1 VAHRV
6 LVRRYKQVEDVG
18 ESVVGRMRWL
28 ARFAT
33 RQPGWVLA
41 LWAVAFAVALAAG
54 PSARRHLH
62 ETDLQIPGTDSAR
75 AAQLTSREFGGTV
88 AIAILLK
95 GPPQLVETRG
105 PQIVAALERI
115 PRVDVLSPWAVGGA
129 RVLQEP
135 SGEALLTL
143 QVRRPFQQISDKT
156 TPAVQRVLR
165 RFAPA
170 QRCGPPAQQRTLCAE
185 ITGQAPLVRALNQ
198 ASLRSLD
205 KGELIALPILVVLL
219 LAIFRSP
226 LAALVPALSGLLVT
240 RIGTALMGVIAQHVE
255 IDALAL
261 NMVTMIGLALGVDYS
276 LLIVSR
282 FREELAAGRT
292 VPAAIEEVTARAGRT
307 VVFAGTALSAG
318 MLGALVIAPGA
329 LLVSA
334 TLGVIVATVMAVIVA
349 LFAMPAGLALAGTR
363 IDAWRF
369 GPTQMANPWV
379 GIADRALRRPGAA
392 AFFTLLPLVL
402 LSGPAAALNTGPP
415 NVANLPP
422 NDAAR
427 KSYEDFQRDRGA
439 GWSAPFEV
447 VFQTDGPLTS
457 TARLRALQRFQE
469 RVSRTPGVDAVLGP
483 ADVLQRTALLRRLT
497 RQALASS
504 SPLGR
509 LERGLRRADAGT
521 AELAGGLSSGAT
533 GADQLV
539 AGLEQAGGGS
549 GQLASALRDA
559 TPQTG
564 RLARG
569 VAQAH
574 QGSARITR
582 ALRGGSRGST
592 KLLRNIEVLE
602 QSLNDQSRTA
612 NDQLSNPLDDA
623 QTNVQTALRELG
635 STSPAISNDPHVA
648 RARQAVSNA
657 LLQLGTVALNLSNFT
672 TTLDA
677 NAIAARQILAGTKRL
692 RRAVTQLSTGSG
704 HLSDGLAQARRG
716 AAELSVGMK
725 RLSRGASALD
735 AGLAALLDGTGGNG
749 GARALAAG
757 LQTAVGATQQLGG
770 GVQTILSNVVAVR
783 QGTDRQQQRLRH
795 SGTNVAAAV
804 DSGYFVLAA
813 LGGAPRQARTNLSF
827 AMNAAG
833 GGSVARVIVVG
844 TKGPF
849 DRSSHALRRAL
860 EREAAATGRELH
872 ARAALV
878 AGPAVLLD
886 DFNRA
891 TSARFPWLVL
901 TLVLVT
907 FLVLLL
913 AFRSPVLALCAVV
926 LNLVTV
932 GAAVGVLVICFQG
945 GAPLLGGPGYLDA
958 IALSGIFAIIFGLSI
973 DYEVFLISRLVEG
986 RALTGTTEGA
996 IRYGLEKTAT
1006 IITGAAFIM
1015 AGVFLAFAV
1024 SPVANTRQFGIGLTV
1039 AVLLDATV
1047 VRLILLPALIRLFG
1061 ERTWYV
1067 PRWLQRRA
1075 VRPTR

>member
-1 VAHRV
+1 
-6 LVRRYKQVEDVG
+6 
-18 ESVVGRMRWL
+18 MRWL

-33 RQPGWVLA
+33 RRPGWVLGV
-41 LWAVAFAVALAAG
+41 WAVAFALALAAG

-75 AAQLTSREFGGTV
+75 AAQLTTREFGGTV

-95 GPPQLVETRG
+95 GPPQLVESRG
-105 PQIVAALERI
+105 PRIVSALERI
-115 PRVDVLSPWAVGGA
+115 PRVDVLSPWVAGGT
-129 RVLQEP
+129 RVLQDP

-143 QVRRPFQQISDKT
+143 QVRRPSQQISDRT
-156 TPAVQRVLR
+156 TPAVERVLR
-165 RFAPA
+165 RYVATTDCTAPA
-170 QRCGPPAQQRTLCAE
+170 ARGALCAE

-205 KGELIALPILVVLL
+205 RGELVALPILVILL

-240 RIGTALMGVIAQHVE
+240 RIGTALLGVIAHRVK

-292 VPAAIEEVTARAGRT
+292 VPAAVEEVTARAGRT

-318 MLGALVIAPGA
+318 MLGALLIAPGA

-334 TLGVIVATVMAVIVA
+334 ALGVIVATVLAVIVA
-349 LFAMPAGLALAGTR
+349 LLAMPAGLTLAGTA
-363 IDAWRF
+363 IDRWRV
-369 GPTQMANPWV
+369 GPAHIANPWV
-379 GIADRALRRPGAA
+379 GIAERALRRPGAA

-402 LSGPAAALNTGPP
+402 LSGPAAALSTGPP

-457 TARLRALQRFQE
+457 AARLQALQRFQE

-483 ADVLQRTALLRRLT
+483 AGLLQGTTLLRHLT
-497 RQALASS
+497 RQAFAAG

-509 LERGLRRADAGT
+509 LERGLREADVGT
-521 AELAGGLSSGAT
+521 GQLAGGLSAGASGA
-533 GADQLV
+533 GQLV
-539 AGLEQAGGGS
+539 AGLAQASGGS
-549 GQLASALRDA
+549 GQLARAVRTA
-559 TPQTG
+559 APQTG
-564 RLARG
+564 RLASG
-569 VAQAH
+569 VAQASR
-574 QGSARITR
+574 GSARITR
-582 ALRGGSRGST
+582 ALGGGSRGAT
-592 KLLRNIEVLE
+592 KLQRNLGVLA
-602 QSLNDQSRTA
+602 QSLNEQSRTA
-612 NDQLSNPLDDA
+612 GGALINPLDDA

-635 STSPAISNDPHVA
+635 STSPAVAADPHVA
-648 RARQAVSNA
+648 RARQAVADA
-657 LLQLGTVALNLSNFT
+657 LLQLGTVALNLSDFT

-677 NAIAARQILAGTKRL
+677 NAIATSQILAGTKRL
-692 RRAVTQLSTGSG
+692 RRAVGQLSRGSAR
-704 HLSDGLAQARRG
+704 LSDGLAQAASG
-716 AAELSVGMK
+716 AAELSAGMR
-725 RLSRGASALD
+725 RLSRGAGALD
-735 AGLAALLDGTGGNG
+735 AGLSALLDGTGGNG
-749 GARALAAG
+749 GARALASG
-757 LQTAVGATQQLGG
+757 LESAVGATRQLGG
-770 GVQTILSNVVAVR
+770 GVQTILTNVVAVR
-783 QGTDRQQQRLRH
+783 QGTDAQRARLRR
-795 SGTNVAAAV
+795 SGTDVGAVA

-813 LGGAPRQARTNLSF
+813 LDGAPRQARTNVSF

-833 GGSVARVIVVG
+833 GGSVARIIVVG

-849 DRSSHALRRAL
+849 DPKSHALRRAL
-860 EREAAATGRELH
+860 QREASATGRELH

-891 TSARFPWLVL
+891 TSARFPWLVV
-901 TLVLVT
+901 TLLLVT

-913 AFRSPVLALCAVV
+913 AFRSPVLALCAVI

-945 GAPLLGGPGYLDA
+945 DSPLLGGPGYLDA
-958 IALSGIFAIIFGLSI
+958 ISLSGIFAIIFGLSI

-1006 IITGAAFIM
+1006 IITGAAFVM
-1015 AGVFLAFAV
+1015 AGVFLAFAIQ
-1024 SPVANTRQFGIGLTV
+1024 PVTNIRQFGIGLTV

-1061 ERTWYV
+1061 ERTWHV
-1067 PRWLQRRA
+1067 PRWLRRPAARQRA
-1075 VRPTR
+1075 VVP

>member
-1 VAHRV
+1 
-6 LVRRYKQVEDVG
+6 
-18 ESVVGRMRWL
+18 MRWL

-33 RQPGWVLA
+33 RRPAAVL
-41 LWAVAFAVALAAG
+41 LVWAAIFAVALAAG

-75 AAQLTSREFGGTV
+75 AAQLTDREFGGSV

-95 GPPQLVETRG
+95 GPPRLVEAQG
-105 PQIVAALERI
+105 PGIVRQLERI
-115 PRVDVLSPWAVGGA
+115 PRVDVLSPWTVGGA

-135 SGEALLTL
+135 SGQALLTL
-143 QVRRPFQQISDKT
+143 QVHRSFQEISDLT
-156 TPAVQRVLR
+156 TPAVERVLAR
-165 RFAPA
+165 TAP
-170 QRCGPPAQQRTLCAE
+170 RCTPGAERTRLCSE
-185 ITGQAPLVRALNQ
+185 LTGQAPLVRALNQ

-205 KGELIALPILVVLL
+205 KGELVALPILVVLL
-219 LAIFRSP
+219 LLIFRSP
-226 LAALVPALSGLLVT
+226 LAALVPALSGLLAT
-240 RIGTALMGVIAQHVE
+240 RIGTAILGVIAHRVK

-282 FREELAAGRT
+282 FREELAAGRA
-292 VPAAIEEVTARAGRT
+292 VPDAVEEVTARAGRT
-307 VVFAGTALSAG
+307 VVFAGTALSVG
-318 MLGALVIAPGA
+318 MLGALLIAPGA

-349 LFAMPAGLALAGTR
+349 LLAMPAGLALAGTR

-369 GPTQMANPWV
+369 GPAQMANPWV
-379 GIADRALRRPGAA
+379 GIAERALRRPGAA

-402 LSGPAAALNTGPP
+402 LSGPAAALSTGPP

-427 KSYEDFQRDRGA
+427 KSYEAFQRDRGA

-457 TARLRALQRFQE
+457 AARLRALQRFQD

-483 ADVLQRTALLRRLT
+483 ANLLQGTAVLRQAAQ
-497 RQALASS
+497 QALAAG

-509 LERGLRRADAGT
+509 LEHGLRRAGDGT
-521 AELAGGLSSGAT
+521 GQLAAGLST
-533 GADQLV
+533 GAAGAGQLV
-539 AGLEQAGGGS
+539 AGLQQANAGT
-549 GQLASALRDA
+549 GQLAGAVGQA
-559 TPQTG
+559 APQTQ
-564 RLARG
+564 RLAAG
-569 VAQAH
+569 VAQASS
-574 QGSARITR
+574 GSARLAK
-582 ALRGGSRGST
+582 ALHGGASGSE
-592 KLLRNIEVLE
+592 KLLRNLTILS
-602 QSLNDQSRTA
+602 QSLSQQSRTA
-612 NDQLSNPLDDA
+612 NGRLIEPLDQA
-623 QTNVQTALRELG
+623 QSNVQDALRELG
-635 STSPAISNDPHVA
+635 SASPVASADPEVQRAKQSVA
-648 RARQAVSNA
+648 DA
-657 LLQLGTVALNLSNFT
+657 LQQLGTVAFNLSDFT
-672 TTLDA
+672 TTLEA
-677 NAIAARQILAGTKRL
+677 NAIATRQILDGTTRL
-692 RRAVTQLSTGSG
+692 RRAVSQLASG
-704 HLSDGLAQARRG
+704 TDRLSAGLAQAASG
-716 AAELSVGMK
+716 ASELSSGVQ
-725 RLSRGASALD
+725 RLHQGASALD
-735 AGLAALLDGTGGNG
+735 AGVAALLDGPGG

-757 LQTAVGATQQLGG
+757 LQSAVGATRELGG
-770 GVQTILSNVVAVR
+770 GLQRIVGGVVAVR
-783 QGTDRQQQRLRH
+783 RGTDAQQAQLRR
-795 SGTNVAAAV
+795 SGTNVRAAT

-813 LGGAPRQARTNLSF
+813 LDGAPPQARTNLSF

-833 GGSVARVIVVG
+833 GGNVMRIIVVG

-849 DRSSHALRRAL
+849 DPSSHALRRAL
-860 EREAAATGRELH
+860 QREAGATGRALH
-872 ARAALV
+872 ARQALV

-886 DFNRA
+886 DFNEA
-891 TSARFPWLVL
+891 TSARFPWLVA

-913 AFRSPVLALCAVV
+913 AFRSPVLALCAVI

-932 GAAVGVLVICFQG
+932 GAAVGVLVLCFQG
-945 GAPLLGGPGYLDA
+945 GHPLLGGPGYLDA
-958 IALSGIFAIIFGLSI
+958 ISLSGIFAVIFGLSI

-1015 AGVFLAFAV
+1015 AGVFLAFAIQ
-1024 SPVANTRQFGIGLTV
+1024 PVTNTRQFGIGLTV

-1067 PRWLQRRA
+1067 PRWLSRSGVRARTAGRRSA
-1075 VRPTR
+1075 PLS